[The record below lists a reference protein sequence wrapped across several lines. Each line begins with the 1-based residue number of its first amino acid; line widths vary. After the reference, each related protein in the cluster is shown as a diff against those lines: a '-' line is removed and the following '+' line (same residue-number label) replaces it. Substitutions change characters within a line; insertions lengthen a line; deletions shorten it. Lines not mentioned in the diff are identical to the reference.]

1 MKINPTSS
9 IYKSSNKNLSKSTIP
24 MNKKQQQQKD
34 SSDKFIDILK
44 SQIGKDTN
52 NNKIKK

>member
-9 IYKSSNKNLSKSTIP
+9 IYKSSNKNQTKTNIQT
-24 MNKKQQQQKD
+24 NKKQQRQK